1 MATLRALQSSAN
13 NRGSE
18 APMTWKALN
27 AADAGMGSPNVDYDR
42 FAARWETDPILKQ
55 LVDRFDANGLVIKT
69 DSMSQQPEQG
79 KEREGNIERMAKHA
93 TKKAFN

>member
-1 MATLRALQSSAN
+1 MVTLRALQSAAN
-13 NRGSE
+13 HIGSE

-27 AADAGMGSPNVDYDR
+27 ASDDAPGVGYKE

-69 DSMSQQPEQG
+69 DSMSQKPEQG
-79 KEREGNIERMAKHA
+79 KEREGNIARMAKHA

>member
-1 MATLRALQSSAN
+1 
-13 NRGSE
+13 
-18 APMTWKALN
+18 MTWKALN
-27 AADAGMGSPNVDYDR
+27 AADAGMGNPNIDYDR

-69 DSMSQQPEQG
+69 DSMSQKPEQG
-79 KEREGNIERMAKHA
+79 KEREGNIARMAKHA